1 MSCELV
7 QEVTYKGEDT
17 AWDYDYL
24 ISRSFYNLHICLIMV
39 LQRHELV
46 QQRHILT
53 FEFSVECSCVSAE
66 GSLSYPPQ
74 KKHFTGSLATAF
86 CILYFADVKP

>member
-1 MSCELV
+1 M
-7 QEVTYKGEDT
+7 
-17 AWDYDYL
+17 
-24 ISRSFYNLHICLIMV
+24 
-39 LQRHELV
+39 

-86 CILYFADVKP
+86 CILYLLTSNRELLLSLVTNPCTRQLLWLRTGPQEMFLEALTNAQVDLIIST